1 MRATMTT
8 NVVVAVVLFATA
20 GAHAQECTRKLIAML
35 KAWKIKSQFSRLDD
49 LIFPNCEGRTSATII
64 SSSGHS
70 CRCSTCS
77 RRSAI
82 QGRARTLRGIM
93 LDRPG
98 SRRRRFGFAGG
109 RRKSRWI
116 DTGTYSRATI
126 TGRRS
131 TRLPR
136 DYSRRARRTL
146 GELPCAI
153 RVTWTRR
160 YKATQDGKGLIS
172 LGFDN
177 IAHRCEVRLNSAHA
191 KAR

>member
-1 MRATMTT
+1 M
-8 NVVVAVVLFATA
+8 
-20 GAHAQECTRKLIAML
+20 HAKAYRDAE
-35 KAWKIKSQFSRLDD
+35 AWKIKSQFSRSDD
-49 LIFPNCEGRTSATII
+49 LIFPNREGQHL
-64 SSSGHS
+64 GHDNFIK
-70 CRCSTCS
+70 RQFLPLFDLLPTVK
-77 RRSAI
+77 RFNWHA
-82 QGRARTLRGIM
+82 LRHFAVHAGSK
-93 LDRPG
+93 PG
-98 SRRRRFGFAGG
+98 SRRRRCRLSLAM
-109 RRKSRWI
+109 RRCKSRWI

-126 TGRRS
+126 TGRRW